1 MNRAEPVRTRLPAA
15 VWALGFV
22 SLFMDAS
29 SELVHA
35 ALPLFLATVLGAS
48 MATIGWIEG
57 VAEAIAQF
65 GKLFSGVVSDR
76 MRRRKP
82 WVLAG
87 YGLSALSKPLFPLA
101 SNVAMVVVAR
111 FSDRI
116 GKGLRDSPRDALL
129 ADVTTSHNRGA
140 AYGLRQALD
149 TVGAIIGPL
158 AATVLLI
165 AYAGDIRATLWWAAL
180 PAMLCVLTIVFFVR
194 EPAKPAEAH
203 AKPRPTLKDARRLP
217 RALWLVIAAA
227 ALVMAARFAEAFL
240 ILRATSVGV
249 GLAEAPL
256 VMIGMNVAYA
266 LTAYPAGALSDRL
279 GRRGM
284 LFAGIALLAAA
295 DIVLGFANGYVLLG
309 AGVVL
314 WGLHMGLTQGLFAA
328 MVADTAPSALRG
340 TAFGVY
346 YAASGTATL
355 IGSAAAGLL
364 WDLVRCANAVLC
376 RRRGGGDDAVAP
388 ARIAALAKAAHFSR
402 RLHAR
407 FFKRKF
413 NP

>member
-1 MNRAEPVRTRLPAA
+1 M
-15 VWALGFV
+15 
-22 SLFMDAS
+22 
-29 SELVHA
+29 
-35 ALPLFLATVLGAS
+35 
-48 MATIGWIEG
+48 
-57 VAEAIAQF
+57 
-65 GKLFSGVVSDR
+65 
-76 MRRRKP
+76 
-82 WVLAG
+82 
-87 YGLSALSKPLFPLA
+87 
-101 SNVAMVVVAR
+101 
-111 FSDRI
+111 
-116 GKGLRDSPRDALL
+116 L

-227 ALVMAARFAEAFL
+227 ALVMVARFAEAFL